1 MESFIVKGKV
11 YTRNGFEKGTFRV
24 NRYGF
29 KKIESGTPDFE
40 GTLIPSPF
48 NSHTHMGDS
57 FIGEEP
63 IGSLSEIVGPG
74 GFKMRNLS
82 EASDEKISKGMIRTI
97 NFMKNI
103 GTNGFIDFREQG
115 LRGIELIPEFK
126 GINGVF
132 LSRPSDVQ
140 EASTLIDL
148 SHGFAM
154 SSITDND
161 FNFLL
166 KLREIANSKKKL
178 FSIHFSENIRE
189 DIKKLIELKPD
200 FIVHGIEATDED
212 LNLISKLGVYC
223 VITPRSNI
231 FYGKEPNYARFISN
245 GVKILL
251 GTDNVF
257 TTEPDIFTE
266 MDYLYRYQR
275 SRSRISPQEIMKTT
289 IWNPRDFLME
299 KGINFPLERYILF
312 FDDLSEYEIVTRAH
326 IYDYIIVD
334 IESKK

>member
-1 MESFIVKGKV
+1 MKSFTLKGKV
-11 YTRNGFEKGTFRV
+11 YTRQGFKKGTFRV
-24 NRYGF
+24 DKYGF
-29 KKIESGTPDFE
+29 KEIEAGSYDFE
-40 GTLIPSPF
+40 GTLIPSPL

-57 FIGEEP
+57 FISEEP
-63 IGSLSEIVGPG
+63 IGTLSEIVGPG
-74 GFKMRNLS
+74 GFKMKHLNH
-82 EASDEKISKGMIRTI
+82 ASDEEISRGIMRTI

-103 GTNGFIDFREQG
+103 GTLGFIDFREQG
-115 LRGIELIPEFK
+115 LRGIKLIPEFK

-132 LSRPSDVQ
+132 LSRPSDIQ
-140 EASTLIDL
+140 EADILADM

-166 KLREIANSKKKL
+166 QLREVAIRKKKL
-178 FSIHFSENIRE
+178 FSVHFSENIRE
-189 DIKKLIELKPD
+189 DIEKLAKLNPD

-212 LNLISKLGVYC
+212 LKMISKLGIYC

-231 FYGKEPNYARFISN
+231 FYGKEPDYARFLIN
-245 GVKILL
+245 GVKVLL

-275 SRSRISPQEIMKTT
+275 SRNRLSPEDIMRAA
-289 IWNPRDFLME
+289 IWNPRDFLTE
-299 KGINFPLERYILF
+299 KGINFSLERYMVF
-312 FDDLSEYEIVTRAH
+312 FDDISEFEMITRAH
-326 IYDYIIVD
+326 IYDYVVVD